1 MALTFPNHSRSYDP
15 GKQSIR
21 FTGYDG
27 VFEIS
32 VFVEVAILQAMTKER
47 HSEEIHY
54 LAAFDGLRAAIE
66 RHTSKTYSRRRMAT
80 VVLTKADIK

>member
-1 MALTFPNHSRSYDP
+1 MALTFPNHSRSYDR

-32 VFVEVAILQAMTKER
+32 VFVEGRYSPGDDKR
-47 HSEEIHY
+47 
-54 LAAFDGLRAAIE
+54 AAFRRDTLSGSIRWPASCNRAAYQQDLFAQTQGHGRAHE
-66 RHTSKTYSRRRMAT
+66 SRY
-80 VVLTKADIK
+80 